1 MVIFSREID
10 GWTGRVFAPD
20 GQQSFPHRAPALR
33 NCGGPRLDGRASDGR
48 AVAAT
53 MLFVE
58 VTRQRGQADHQ
69 EDRALFGQQF
79 GARAEE
85 VLLYGQRR
93 LA

>member
-1 MVIFSREID
+1 MDRAGIRA
-10 GWTGRVFAPD
+10 GWAAVLPA
-20 GQQSFPHRAPALR
+20 QSARPAQLRRA
-33 NCGGPRLDGRASDGR
+33 RLDGRASDGR

>member
-20 GQQSFPHRAPALR
+20 GQQSFPRRAPALR
-33 NCGGPRLDGRASDGR
+33 NCGGRASDGC

>member
-1 MVIFSREID
+1 MDGPGEYSRRM
-10 GWTGRVFAPD
+10 GSSP
-20 GQQSFPHRAPALR
+20 SRAERPPCATAA
-33 NCGGPRLDGRASDGR
+33 GRASDGR
-48 AVAAT
+48 AVAVT
-53 MLFVE
+53 MLLVK